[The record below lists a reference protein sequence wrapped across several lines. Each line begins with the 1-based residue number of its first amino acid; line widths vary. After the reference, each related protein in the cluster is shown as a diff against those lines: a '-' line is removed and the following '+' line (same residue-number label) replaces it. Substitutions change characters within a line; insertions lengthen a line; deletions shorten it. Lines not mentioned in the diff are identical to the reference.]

1 MALLADARK
10 DFLDE
15 LVTLLLQITEG
26 GRDKEPEFLLCH
38 FLWGERISY
47 NIRKVVADAL
57 LCLAV
62 RTNVF
67 RFKLAKHLAYALPM
81 SLFPHAKTPSLARI
95 LLSLHGSG

>member
-38 FLWGERISY
+38 FLGERE
-47 NIRKVVADAL
+47 
-57 LCLAV
+57 
-62 RTNVF
+62 
-67 RFKLAKHLAYALPM
+67 
-81 SLFPHAKTPSLARI
+81 
-95 LLSLHGSG
+95 